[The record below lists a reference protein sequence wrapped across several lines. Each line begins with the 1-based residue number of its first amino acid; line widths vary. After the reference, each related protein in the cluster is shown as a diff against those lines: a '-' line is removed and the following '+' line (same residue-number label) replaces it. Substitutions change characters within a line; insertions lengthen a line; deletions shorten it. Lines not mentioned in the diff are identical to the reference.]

1 MRKILLV
8 PIIAGCL
15 LLQGAVARAAAVQGT
30 FTVEN
35 PDVISV
41 TPDDGE
47 CKIVLNETFLPSG
60 DLQGTM
66 NSHFRIE
73 HMGPCGQPA
82 PETFS
87 AQGTFTGSVL
97 GATGSF
103 DYIFEGTIDAQNN
116 AQGTL
121 DILPHTA
128 TGGLVGLSGEIHF
141 MGTVGVGGTYSGD
154 VNFP

>member
-1 MRKILLV
+1 MRKLLLV

-15 LLQGAVARAAAVQGT
+15 FLQGAVARAAAVQGT

-87 AQGTFTGSVL
+87 ARGTFTGSVL
-97 GATGSF
+97 GTQAPLTTPLRERSMPR
-103 DYIFEGTIDAQNN
+103 ITHKEHWTSSRTPPQEGWPA
-116 AQGTL
+116 
-121 DILPHTA
+121 
-128 TGGLVGLSGEIHF
+128 
-141 MGTVGVGGTYSGD
+141 
-154 VNFP
+154 

>member
-1 MRKILLV
+1 MRRLLLAL
-8 PIIAGCL
+8 ITAGCL
-15 LLQGAVARAAAVQGT
+15 LLQVTMARATAVNGT
-30 FTVEN
+30 FKVEN

-47 CKIVLNETFLPSG
+47 CKIVLDEAFDLTG
-60 DLQGTM
+60 DIVGRM
-66 NSHFRIE
+66 ISHFRIE
-73 HMGPCGQPA
+73 HMGPCDQPA

-87 AQGTFTGSVL
+87 ARGTFTGSVL

-103 DYIFEGTIDAQNN
+103 DYIFEGTIDAQGN

-121 DILPHTA
+121 NILPQTG
-128 TGGLVGLSGEIHF
+128 TGGLAGLSGEIHF

-154 VNFP
+154 VDFR